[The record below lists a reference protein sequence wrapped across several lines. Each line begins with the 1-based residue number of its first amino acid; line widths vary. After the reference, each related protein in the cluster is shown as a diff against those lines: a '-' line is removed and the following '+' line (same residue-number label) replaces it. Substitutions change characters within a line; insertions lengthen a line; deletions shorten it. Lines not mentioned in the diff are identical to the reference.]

1 MAHFASINVRS
12 RRVLARNAV
21 LRSFYSCTS
30 QKKYPRRRLSA
41 LQFITPL
48 IAIPLSST
56 LFQKNSDNPSNCPSK
71 SHRHA
76 RIHRASG
83 SLQTALS

>member
-41 LQFITPL
+41 LQFIPPL

-56 LFQKNSDNPSNCPSK
+56 LFQKKQRQPQQLP
-71 SHRHA
+71 
-76 RIHRASG
+76 IEIP
-83 SLQTALS
+83 